1 MIILNEVISIIDDL
15 ESQVILL
22 AGKRIVAPKDEIKL
36 MQLGELLA
44 NSLPECKFRSGN
56 ARGSDE
62 LFIKGVCKV
71 DPECVELILPFP
83 GHRKETSK
91 NLYALS
97 LDDFDLVAEPQA
109 VYQTRDMTNNR
120 MVDSYM
126 NGIRDDFS
134 IKASY
139 LIRDNIM
146 VIGSEKLGLKKAS
159 FGIFYDD
166 LDKPMQG
173 GTGYT
178 MKACTLNLLP
188 FVDQTTWMQWLEEGI

>member
-1 MIILNEVISIIDDL
+1 MMTLDDFYRKIDDL

-36 MQLGELLA
+36 IRLGELLA
-44 NSLPECKFRSGN
+44 NWLPDCKFRSGN

-83 GHRKETSK
+83 GHRKDASK
-91 NLYALS
+91 NLYALT
-97 LDDFDLVAEPQA
+97 LDDFDLVGEPEA
-109 VYQTRDMTNNR
+109 VYQTRSMTNKQ
-120 MVDSYM
+120 MIDSYM
-126 NGIRDDFS
+126 EGSRDQFAL
-134 IKASY
+134 KASY

-166 LDKPMQG
+166 LEKPSQG
-173 GTGYT
+173 GTGHT
-178 MKACTLNLLP
+178 MRFCTLNKVP
-188 FVDQTTWMQWLEEGI
+188 FIDQKTWMSWLEH